1 MFDISIHIIKRYTAR
16 PTDLVINFLG
26 FLSLEQ
32 MYQEWKKIDARLAS
46 TPCDDDDIQN
56 TLCVCM
62 IPIYLHDSFDLFL
75 INKLC
80 QKTKQKISVTNC
92 RCALQTSNIRT
103 KKKMVKNKG
112 QRSSSSSSSLYSRFL
127 FFSLEKEKFAQAT
140 DQCWRWWWPEIRWS
154 SSSFDVDRC

>member
-62 IPIYLHDSFDLFL
+62 IPIYLYDSFHLFL

-80 QKTKQKISVTNC
+80 QKKNKKKIQWPIAD
-92 RCALQTSNIRT
+92 ALYKHPISEP
-103 KKKMVKNKG
+103 KKMVKNKG